1 MQLQHLKKIVEPLLQ
16 WYSAN
21 ERILPWRQNT
31 DPYRVWV
38 SEIMLQQTR
47 VETVIPYYERFMER
61 FPTIQ
66 SLARS
71 DDEELLKL
79 WEGLGYYSRVRNLK
93 KAAQVI
99 CSEYEGKFPQGFE
112 VILKLP
118 GIGTYTAGAISSIA
132 FEKARAAVDGNV
144 LRVITRLT
152 ENVQD
157 ITDIKFRKQ
166 ITEELEKVY
175 PQSRRGDFT
184 QSLMELGAMVCV
196 PNGAP
201 KCQVCPLNMLCGA
214 CQNQTQM
221 QYPVKKKKAQ
231 RKIEQK
237 TILILLYEDKIALSK
252 RSEEG
257 LLSGMWELPN
267 LKGNKSEKEI
277 IQWLSDREIVA
288 ERRQQTERI
297 QKKHVF
303 SHIEWHMECEI
314 MNCREVGM
322 DNIFTWVTKEQLQ
335 KEIALPT
342 AFKKVYEAAVKLF

>member
-1 MQLQHLKKIVEPLLQ
+1 MQLQHLENIVEPLLQ

-71 DDEELLKL
+71 DDEEMLKL

-99 CSEYEGKFPQGFE
+99 CSEYEGKFPQDFE

-175 PQSRRGDFT
+175 PQTRRGDFT

-201 KCQVCPLNMLCGA
+201 KCQECPLNMLCGA
-214 CQNQTQM
+214 CRNQTQM

-231 RKIEQK
+231 RKIEKK
-237 TILILLYEDKIALSK
+237 TILILLHEDKIALSK

-277 IQWLSDREIVA
+277 IQWLSDREIAA

-297 QKKHVF
+297 QKKHIF

-314 MNCREVGM
+314 MNCCEVGT

-342 AFKKVYEAAVKLF
+342 AFKKVYEAAVKAF